1 MHNVLTRRP
10 VLQLTKTQF
19 LKELGDAFDEA
30 AEHGFDDFGPYM
42 VFKARSLVV
51 SHIERLRREAEQP
64 VEPPPHEILGL
75 KPNATTRQI
84 EDAWNIFARKHA
96 SDRGGRQEVF
106 YRGYKA
112 YCALLNE
119 KLQQAR

>member
-1 MHNVLTRRP
+1 MHNVPTRGP

-30 AEHGFDDFGPYM
+30 AQNGFDDFGPYM
-42 VFKARSLVV
+42 VFKARGLVV
-51 SHIERLRREAEQP
+51 SHVERLRREAEQP

-75 KPNATTRQI
+75 EPNATTRQI
-84 EDAWNIFARKHA
+84 EDAWRVFARKHA
-96 SDRGGRQEVF
+96 ADRGGQQEVF
-106 YRGYKA
+106 YRGYQA
-112 YCALLNE
+112 YRKLLDE